1 MIKLDGS
8 LDTVAIK
15 ARVANAY
22 MNWRGGEEALA
33 TAMGDVKSLLAE
45 VAMLRRELDACNA
58 RINASQRGAW

>member
-8 LDTVAIK
+8 LDTVAIE

-33 TAMGDVKSLLAE
+33 AAMGDVKSLLAE
-45 VAMLRRELDACNA
+45 VAMLRRDLAARHA
-58 RINASQRGAW
+58 RIDASQHGAS